1 MSFLVACHAYQGDVY
16 EKKRLQEI
24 RRRFRMTM
32 PLPSAIRNLASYETI
47 KNNNKT
53 PADGTCKK
61 KISAEI

>member
-1 MSFLVACHAYQGDVY
+1 
-16 EKKRLQEI
+16 
-24 RRRFRMTM
+24 MTM

-53 PADGTCKK
+53 PADRTCKK